1 MSLLFRKSAA
11 ALLAALLLA
20 SALSGCFKIHKIDS
34 PSSPDPA
41 ETLAATD
48 PASDP
53 AGSSDGISVVGKPGK
68 TDAGEPTPEPE
79 PEPVSIDYALLEDAI
94 AIGLTGNGAD
104 YLRDENGL
112 WHVVG
117 LYAALL
123 ARVGD
128 RQMGAWLSDRE
139 CDALAATLLPDED
152 PPGIPDAWFS
162 DGGLV
167 REDMNGTP
175 GVSFPSY
182 EEYLGSMLG
191 IWREVRH
198 PDDNED
204 ASYAVEV
211 VDHLDDGVWHTF
223 FYIAIAEDPTDGQ
236 NKLVS
241 LVIGDTLLE
250 ASSLPFNLG
259 DVRGANRIS
268 SLLTHYDTV
277 TLDMSD
283 QYSTDFQ
290 TLWLRDGD
298 MAFYEVNEVS
308 LEDDD
313 GEPMIFHSENGA
325 YRDLEF
331 NTYLMGE
338 PMINIWVT
346 AKEQDP
352 GDVRE
357 YYDTLLTCY
366 IPDDPAS
373 EIALVSEDDETWTFT
388 VDERYEGEDGVPGT
402 ITDTFTVA
410 KDTLAILSCS
420 WAYENGYVAGS
431 FTVSYNGNRDGEEVM
446 KAWDKTRTLTFD
458 IKTEAGGARTETV
471 AVPDSWLVQ
480 LLVDEG
486 ITVCFDEACTDLT
499 YNLLDAGGDTT
510 LWARDEANTP
520 AAKIDISSVTLE
532 NVIAAN
538 YLIALTERYKSVKI
552 RTDTEYTDTDAWF
565 FPDGGSVVQL
575 IQHVF
580 KASGTSS
587 DLSGSTGDLDFFVE
601 DDGSVF
607 ARGVVRAAPAVTPDP
622 EYDAI
627 NTYLIDRLRGG
638 TLDELAETDAG
649 YTFRVSVPSY
659 ADNSPYIY
667 RCTADKDT
675 LALTEIRE
683 EGPEAALLCT
693 VEYGGELP
701 ALADTYTAAM
711 RKVRTVT
718 YHASRDGK
726 TYDTVFRV
734 PADWSFYADTGDNAL
749 YADAGYT
756 VYAEGSVPADGRDY
770 EFWTTDGM
778 HAAGTDGLSGTPADL
793 PGFAIEDLIAANYLT
808 VLLPQYG
815 QVKINQTFD
824 YGSDYMCYFPFRD
837 TVAYYGEGRYV
848 FDGEDENTRF
858 GSDGD
863 ISYDI
868 AEDGTVSGYAYADT
882 ASGEDYI
889 AYNSDAEGRFF
900 PDNAYLTSSLYG
912 CVITDIEEQGDVFVV
927 HTRYAETAE
936 GEDPFVQT
944 YTVDR
949 ETLAIRS
956 YAIEGTFYRLTVD
969 YGEGL
974 NPYEDTFRKAMADTR
989 TVTYHI
995 HMDGESFDRVYE
1007 VPKSW
1012 TFSLRIKEEMRFF
1025 KDKGLTDPIENLV
1038 PADRWNH
1045 EIWVTDARG

>member
-182 EEYLGSMLG
+182 ETYLGDMLG

-198 PDDNED
+198 PDDDED

-268 SLLTHYDTV
+268 SLLSHYDTV

-298 MAFYEVNEVS
+298 TVFYEVNEVS

-313 GEPMIFHSENGA
+313 GEPMVFHSENGA

-346 AKEQDP
+346 AKERDP
-352 GDVRE
+352 GDVRV
-357 YYDTLLTCY
+357 YYDTLLTRY

-373 EIALVSEDDETWTFT
+373 EITLVSEDDETWTFT
-388 VDERYEGEDGVPGT
+388 VDERYEGEDGVSGT
-402 ITDTFTVA
+402 ITDTFMAA

-431 FTVSYNGNRDGEEVM
+431 FTVSYNGNRDGEEIM

-486 ITVCFDEACTDLT
+486 ITVCFDEACTELT

-510 LWARDEANTP
+510 LWARDEANTLQASTP
-520 AAKIDISSVTLE
+520 
-532 NVIAAN
+532 
-538 YLIALTERYKSVKI
+538 
-552 RTDTEYTDTDAWF
+552 
-565 FPDGGSVVQL
+565 GG
-575 IQHVF
+575 
-580 KASGTSS
+580 A
-587 DLSGSTGDLDFFVE
+587 DLS
-601 DDGSVF
+601 
-607 ARGVVRAAPAVTPDP
+607 P
-622 EYDAI
+622 
-627 NTYLIDRLRGG
+627 
-638 TLDELAETDAG
+638 
-649 YTFRVSVPSY
+649 
-659 ADNSPYIY
+659 
-667 RCTADKDT
+667 
-675 LALTEIRE
+675 
-683 EGPEAALLCT
+683 
-693 VEYGGELP
+693 
-701 ALADTYTAAM
+701 
-711 RKVRTVT
+711 
-718 YHASRDGK
+718 
-726 TYDTVFRV
+726 
-734 PADWSFYADTGDNAL
+734 
-749 YADAGYT
+749 
-756 VYAEGSVPADGRDY
+756 
-770 EFWTTDGM
+770 
-778 HAAGTDGLSGTPADL
+778 DL

-868 AEDGTVSGYAYADT
+868 AADGTVSGYAYADT

-1038 PADRWNH
+1038 PADQWNH